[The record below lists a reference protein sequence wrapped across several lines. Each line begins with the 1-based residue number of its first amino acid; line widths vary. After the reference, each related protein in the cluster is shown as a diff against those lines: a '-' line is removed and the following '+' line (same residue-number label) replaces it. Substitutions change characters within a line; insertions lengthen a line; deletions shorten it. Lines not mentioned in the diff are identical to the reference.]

1 MKPLHPRT
9 DAFFAY
15 FARAYRGRT
24 ALMVVL
30 LVASGILEGISVM
43 ALIPLLE
50 VAAAPRGAAP
60 SSGIGRAV
68 QDLLL
73 GAGIAP
79 TLGTLMAVVVIAIAL
94 KAIFLWLAMRQVG
107 FTVARVTLDLRLQLV
122 RALLRAR
129 WSYFGRQPIGGF
141 ANTISSEAVRSAS
154 AYREACVVLAG
165 VIQVTMYAV
174 ISVLISWQVTLVAV
188 VTGVLL
194 IWGLRRFVQM
204 GRSAGE
210 QQTVLTKSLARRLV
224 DALQGMK
231 PMKAMA
237 REDLFWPLLESE
249 AQGLNEA
256 QRSNVVASET
266 LRLFQEP
273 IVALVLGLGLV
284 VMIELTARPFSA
296 VLVLAFVFYRILT
309 HFNTMQNA
317 LSDHERGRER
327 VLVAA
332 FTDRRGRGGGGGA
345 SRSQNTGRP
354 RGSRRASQR
363 ALSL

>member
-1 MKPLHPRT
+1 ML
-9 DAFFAY
+9 
-15 FARAYRGRT
+15 
-24 ALMVVL
+24 
-30 LVASGILEGISVM
+30 GISV
-43 ALIPLLE
+43 
-50 VAAAPRGAAP
+50 
-60 SSGIGRAV
+60 
-68 QDLLL
+68 
-73 GAGIAP
+73 
-79 TLGTLMAVVVIAIAL
+79 
-94 KAIFLWLAMRQVG
+94 
-107 FTVARVTLDLRLQLV
+107 LDLRLQLV

-284 VMIELTARPFSA
+284 VMTSTAA
-296 VLVLAFVFYRILT
+296 
-309 HFNTMQNA
+309 
-317 LSDHERGRER
+317 
-327 VLVAA
+327 
-332 FTDRRGRGGGGGA
+332 RRGA
-345 SRSQNTGRP
+345 FPSRLPEIGIT
-354 RGSRRASQR
+354 
-363 ALSL
+363 